1 MNDVY
6 MDIET
11 FVSPCLYENC
21 YLCSFADFSFVV
33 DPSIPYET
41 LKKKSSKPIKYVLI
55 THAHYDHINELK
67 TYMNRG
73 ITFYIGKEDYNKLLD
88 AHLNLSLYI
97 IGKSWQVDLKNEKVI
112 LVTEKSY
119 KLEEEELEVYE
130 TKGHTDGS
138 VSYCIG
144 DALFTGD
151 FIFKN
156 GVGRM
161 DFPTGST
168 SDMQKSI
175 EKIKK
180 VFKNKFIDVF
190 PGHGEDTNIQYI
202 IKYIK

>member
-55 THAHYDHINELK
+55 THAHYDHINELN

-119 KLEEEELEVYE
+119 KLEEEELEVMKLKV
-130 TKGHTDGS
+130 TLM
-138 VSYCIG
+138 V
-144 DALFTGD
+144 LFLIVLVMH
-151 FIFKN
+151 FLL
-156 GVGRM
+156 V
-161 DFPTGST
+161 T
-168 SDMQKSI
+168 SFLKMVLVEWTSQQEVLLICKSQS
-175 EKIKK
+175 KK
-180 VFKNKFIDVF
+180 
-190 PGHGEDTNIQYI
+190 
-202 IKYIK
+202 